1 MKRFQIIYRK
11 QVGHL
16 WWKRYVEFYYTVV
29 AGNLTIDDG
38 RKTAYAA
45 ISEGSLSAPNIG
57 YVKCHEY
64 VKSYN
69 ELSPIN
75 SVVRHLAM
83 DIAYELD
90 VPDYISI
97 LEDRT

>member
-1 MKRFQIIYRK
+1 MKRFKIIYRK

-16 WWKRYVEFYYTVV
+16 WFKRYAEFYYTVI
-29 AGNLTIDDG
+29 AGELVNDEGT
-38 RKTAYAA
+38 KTMYAA

-57 YVKCHEY
+57 YVNCHDY
-64 VKSYN
+64 SKFYDD
-69 ELSPIN
+69 LSPIN

-83 DIAYELD
+83 NIAYKLD
-90 VPDYISI
+90 VPTYISI

>member
-16 WWKRYVEFYYTVV
+16 WFKRYAEFYYTVV
-29 AGNLTIDDG
+29 AGELVSEDG
-38 RKTAYAA
+38 TKSMYAA
-45 ISEGSLSAPNIG
+45 ISEGSISAPNIG
-57 YVKCHEY
+57 YVKCHDY
-64 VKSYN
+64 VQSYN

-83 DIAYELD
+83 NIAYELN
-90 VPDYISI
+90 VPNYISI

>member
-1 MKRFQIIYRK
+1 MKRFKIIYRK

-16 WWKRYVEFYYTVV
+16 WFKRYAEFYYTVV
-29 AGNLTIDDG
+29 AGELVNDEGT
-38 RKTAYAA
+38 KSMYAA

-57 YVKCHEY
+57 YVNCHDY
-64 VKSYN
+64 VKTYDD
-69 ELSPIN
+69 LSPIN

-83 DIAYELD
+83 NIAYKLD
-90 VPDYISI
+90 VPNYISI